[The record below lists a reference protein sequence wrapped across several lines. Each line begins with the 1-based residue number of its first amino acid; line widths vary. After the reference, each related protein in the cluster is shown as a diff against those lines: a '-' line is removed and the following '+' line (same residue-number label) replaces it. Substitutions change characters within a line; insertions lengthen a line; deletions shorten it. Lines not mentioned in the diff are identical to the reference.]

1 MSTHDDDEHSSA
13 SEDELAVADSTPGA
27 GGSTSAVDTDPS
39 KKKKKKKKSKA
50 VKALGSLVNKVKGK
64 DDDGS
69 NIPDELVGEIMNRV
83 KQDSPEEAKS
93 IDSDE
98 IRRTL
103 AALKIMDV
111 MEGKTGIGGK
121 NKKDIGEHKVCVRQL
136 ETFWNQL
143 IRKSPWNVV
152 LENTTCASTRYV

>member
-39 KKKKKKKKSKA
+39 KKKKKKKKSNKA
-50 VKALGSLVNKVKGK
+50 AKALGSLVNKVKGK
-64 DDDGS
+64 DDGS
-69 NIPDELVGEIMNRV
+69 NIPDEIVGEIMNRV
-83 KQDSPEEAKS
+83 QQDNPEESKN

-111 MEGKTGIGGK
+111 MEGKTGFGGK
-121 NKKDIGEHKVCVRQL
+121 NKKDIGEHKVGPRQL
-136 ETFWNQL
+136 CVF
-143 IRKSPWNVV
+143 
-152 LENTTCASTRYV
+152 

>member
-1 MSTHDDDEHSSA
+1 MSAHEDDEQSSA
-13 SEDELAVADSTPGA
+13 SEDELAVVDSTPGA
-27 GGSTSAVDTDPS
+27 GGSSSAANTDPS
-39 KKKKKKKKSKA
+39 KKKKKKKKSNKA
-50 VKALGSLVNKVKGK
+50 VKALGSIVSKVKGK
-64 DDDGS
+64 DDGS

-83 KQDSPEEAKS
+83 QQDNPEESKN

-121 NKKDIGEHKVCVRQL
+121 NKKDIGEHKVSV
-136 ETFWNQL
+136 
-143 IRKSPWNVV
+143 S
-152 LENTTCASTRYV
+152 